1 MLCPSEVISFIHGD
15 STCMKKKR
23 ILYVTDH
30 FLRFILV
37 LDVDEEGNVLQ
48 PEINVFY
55 MNR

>member
-1 MLCPSEVISFIHGD
+1 MISFIHGD

-23 ILYVTDH
+23 ILYVTVLIYLEDH

>member
-1 MLCPSEVISFIHGD
+1 VYE
-15 STCMKKKR
+15 KER
-23 ILYVTDH
+23 ILYVTVLIYLEDH